1 MPDSENQISNNKIKQ
16 VFMLVIILAL
26 VFLILFNLRD
36 FLPSLLGAITLYIIC
51 RNYYFKL
58 VEGNKW
64 KSWLAALFIMLVSL
78 LIIIVPVYFLVN
90 SLISKISNSQEYVG
104 MITDYAEKIHQYIK
118 AETGYDILK
127 SVDIKKIGEWIT
139 QYSSTIL
146 NTTVN
151 TLTAIAS
158 SYFILYFLLINGRL
172 FEKSLMILVPLKN
185 SNLNKIGEKFSKMV
199 IANAIGIPIIALG
212 QGLTLLI
219 GYLIFEA
226 DSPIFLFALTCLTS
240 VIPIVGASIVYI
252 PVALMMLASGNTTG
266 AIGIIAFGA
275 VSGMIDNLFR
285 FTFLKK
291 LEDIHPLNSVFGIIL
306 GLKVFGFIGLIFG
319 PILVSITLL
328 LIQVYRDEFS
338 ETESGKDKILTQLE
352 EITETSTPPP
362 PEEPQTI
369 QTTDS

>member
-1 MPDSENQISNNKIKQ
+1 MPNFHAQISNNKIKQ
-16 VFMLVIILAL
+16 VFMLVVILAL
-26 VFLILFNLRD
+26 VFLILFNLKD

-51 RNYYFKL
+51 RNYYFLL
-58 VEGNKW
+58 VEQKKW
-64 KSWLAALFIMLVSL
+64 KPWVASLFIMLVSL
-78 LIIIVPVYFLVN
+78 LIIIVPIYFLIN
-90 SLISKISNSQEYVG
+90 NLISKISSSQGYVE
-104 MITDYAEKIHQYIK
+104 MITDYAEKIHHYIK

-127 SVDIKKIGEWIT
+127 SLDIKKIGEWIT

-158 SYFILYFLLINGRL
+158 AYFILYFLLINGRA

-185 SNLNKIGEKFSKMV
+185 SNLNKIGEKFRKMV

-212 QGLTLLI
+212 QGLTLLM
-219 GYLIFEA
+219 GYLIFGA
-226 DSPIFLFALTCLTS
+226 TSPVFLFALTCLAS

-252 PVALMMLASGNTTG
+252 PVALMMLASGNSTG

-275 VSGMIDNLFR
+275 VSGMVDNLFR

-306 GLKVFGFIGLIFG
+306 GLKIFGFIGLIFG

-338 ETESGKDKILTQLE
+338 ESENGKDKILTQLE
-352 EITETSTPPP
+352 EITETSTPTEKEEDTPT
-362 PEEPQTI
+362 PEI
-369 QTTDS
+369 